1 MSNYDIN
8 ANPALVKQIMENTKK
23 AYEEYLAE
31 HPDSLIPSFEQ
42 ELRDRGFQFEISEQ
56 IKWFL
61 PKHKK
66 TILPIAIR
74 FYQQATYDNEKNFFI
89 SLFHYRGFE
98 EVIPM
103 LLDDFYSD
111 KTPYLT
117 RQFICET
124 LRAIRSKNY
133 IEDYIRIINNLKY
146 GLARAPIFWLIGS
159 LKVEQAIPV
168 LINLLDGDDEYTASI
183 LKTLAKY
190 KRTEL
195 KPYFERFIDNADNN
209 LQKIAI
215 AALKNMR

>member
-8 ANPALVKQIMENTKK
+8 ANPALVKQIIENTKK

-89 SLFHYRGFE
+89 SLFHYKGFE
-98 EVIPM
+98 EVVPM

-133 IEDYIRIINNLKY
+133 IEDYIRIINNPKY

-159 LKVEQAIPV
+159 LKAEQPNTDYIITCSLYQV
-168 LINLLDGDDEYTASI
+168 DW
-183 LKTLAKY
+183 
-190 KRTEL
+190 
-195 KPYFERFIDNADNN
+195 
-209 LQKIAI
+209 IAR
-215 AALKNMR
+215 L

>member
-8 ANPALVKQIMENTKK
+8 ANPALVKQIIENTKK

-89 SLFHYRGFE
+89 SLFHYKGFE
-98 EVIPM
+98 EVVPM

-133 IEDYIRIINNLKY
+133 IEDYVRIINNPKY

-183 LKTLAKY
+183 LKTLAMY

-195 KPYFERFIDNADNN
+195 KPYFERFVDNADNN

>member
-8 ANPALVKQIMENTKK
+8 ANPALVKQIIENTKK

-89 SLFHYRGFE
+89 SLFNYRGFE

-133 IEDYIRIINNLKY
+133 IEDYVGIINNPKY

-183 LKTLAKY
+183 LKTLEMY

-195 KPYFERFIDNADNN
+195 KPYFERFVDNADNN

>member
-8 ANPALVKQIMENTKK
+8 ANPALVKQIIENTKK

-89 SLFHYRGFE
+89 SLFHYKGFE
-98 EVIPM
+98 EVVPM

-133 IEDYIRIINNLKY
+133 IEDYVGIINNPKY

-183 LKTLAKY
+183 LKTLEMY

-195 KPYFERFIDNADNN
+195 KPYFERFVDNADNN

>member
-1 MSNYDIN
+1 M
-8 ANPALVKQIMENTKK
+8 
-23 AYEEYLAE
+23 AE
-31 HPDSLIPSFEQ
+31 HPYSLIPLFEQ

-133 IEDYIRIINNLKY
+133 IEDYIRIINNPKY

-168 LINLLDGDDEYTASI
+168 LINLLDGDDEYTARI
-183 LKTLAKY
+183 LKTLAMY

>member
-8 ANPALVKQIMENTKK
+8 TNPALVKQIIENTKK
-23 AYEEYLAE
+23 VYEEYLAE
-31 HPDSLIPSFEQ
+31 HPNSLIPSFEQ

-98 EVIPM
+98 EVVPM

-124 LRAIRSKNY
+124 LRAIRSENY
-133 IEDYIRIINNLKY
+133 IEDYIRIIKNPQY

-168 LINLLDGDDEYTASI
+168 LINLLESDDEYTDSM
-183 LKTLAKY
+183 LKTLAMY
-190 KRTEL
+190 KRKEL
-195 KPYFERFIDNADNN
+195 KPYFERFVDNSNNN

>member
-8 ANPALVKQIMENTKK
+8 ANPALVKQIIENTKK

-31 HPDSLIPSFEQ
+31 HSDSLIPSFEQ

-89 SLFHYRGFE
+89 SLFHYKGFE
-98 EVIPM
+98 EVVPM

-133 IEDYIRIINNLKY
+133 IEDYVKIINNPKY

-168 LINLLDGDDEYTASI
+168 LINLLDGDDEYTARI
-183 LKTLAKY
+183 LKTLAMY